1 MVWLM
6 SDGPQASVITRN
18 SYGRATG
25 KTGISRTLNKHK
37 GRLMLFYFGFLGC
50 LLFTSILVYR
60 NKTLYLEGRGECVC
74 VCVGGGGGSASVDM

>member
-50 LLFTSILVYR
+50 LLFTSILVYIET
-60 NKTLYLEGRGECVC
+60 KPVLGGAGEVC
-74 VCVGGGGGSASVDM
+74 VCV